1 MGDGTYWIDPTGGS
15 TSDAYKAYCEMT
27 TDGGGW
33 TLAMKID
40 GTKTTFAYDS
50 TYWTNTTML
59 NPDTGLGVSNT
70 EYKGAAY
77 STVAYSGMLIKTHT

>member
-1 MGDGTYWIDPTGGS
+1 
-15 TSDAYKAYCEMT
+15 MT

-50 TYWTNTTML
+50 TYWTNTTTL
-59 NPDTGLGVSNT
+59 NPDIGLGISNT